1 MKTPPFNTSPDI
13 PVGTKVRYYPVSWE
27 RDFIES
33 VTRTPAWLPHAEADY
48 HYVSIEGKSGGLL
61 LSHIEI
67 IET

>member
-13 PVGTKVRYYPVSWE
+13 PVGTKVRYYPVSGQPE
-27 RDFIES
+27 FIES
-33 VTRTPAWLPHAEADY
+33 VTRTPVWKPYPSADY

-67 IET
+67 IKP